1 MSENM
6 RGFSDEQIKEKP
18 DLLSRHISEIT
29 GSLLVNKIG
38 AAKQNKSVSKR
49 VKQMPHVHAVSI
61 D

>member
-6 RGFSDEQIKEKP
+6 RGFSDEWIKEKLH
-18 DLLSRHISEIT
+18 LLSRHISEIA

-38 AAKQNKSVSKR
+38 AAKHNKSASEHM
-49 VKQMPHVHAVSI
+49 KQMLHVRTVSI